1 MASPGAITSSQAMDE
16 ARRRHLAG
24 DLAGA
29 RTLYRQLLE
38 VEPHQPDVLTMLAS
52 IAYQSAEDAAG
63 ADMVE
68 QAIAEYR
75 RRLSINPSHDAM
87 RAALANLLL
96 ARQRPAVAEAVI
108 GKAALGLRPMRSTR
122 DEFEQRRRHGRDAGL
137 PPILINAL
145 PKSASESIWNK
156 LANGLNIAQAHVSI
170 GLFPDCLAVPHRVRE
185 LGQGGVSA
193 KEHMPASRHNLRSLA
208 EAGVDRVVV
217 HIREPRQSLLSWAH
231 FLESDVSKRLLAPI
245 WRKTTPRAEFF
256 RRPFATQID
265 WHIDHYL
272 PIVIRFIEEWVAAR
286 DDDSSGVSVR
296 FLTFEEFRTD
306 PSGYFEAFLDF
317 YGIDQGLFAPDAEAE
332 VVHLRKGALDEWR
345 DCFTPEQ
352 ADRAWGLIPAALAD
366 EFCWR
371 S

>member
-1 MASPGAITSSQAMDE
+1 MASTGAITFSQAMDE
-16 ARRRHLAG
+16 ARRRQQAGELA
-24 DLAGA
+24 AA
-29 RTLYRQLLE
+29 REIYQRLLE
-38 VEPHQPDVLTMLAS
+38 VEPDQPDALTMLAS
-52 IAYQSAEDAAG
+52 IAYQTGEDEAA
-63 ADMVE
+63 AALVE
-68 QAIAEYR
+68 RAIAEYR
-75 RRLSINPSHDAM
+75 RRLSMTPNHDAM

-96 ARQRPAVAEAVI
+96 ARERPAVAEAVI
-108 GKAALGLRPMRSTR
+108 GKAVLGLRPMRSSM
-122 DEFEQRRRHGRDAGL
+122 DEFEQRRAHGRDAAL

-193 KEHMPASRHNLRSLA
+193 KEHMPASSHNLRSLA

-217 HIREPRQSLLSWAH
+217 HIRDPRQSLLSWAH

-245 WRKTTPRAEFF
+245 WRKTTPRAGFF
-256 RRPFATQID
+256 GEPFATQID
-265 WHIDHYL
+265 WHIDNYL
-272 PIVIRFIEEWVAAR
+272 PIVIRFIEQWVAAR
-286 DDDSSGVSVR
+286 DDDTSGVSVR

-306 PSGYFEAFLDF
+306 PSKYFEAFLDF

-345 DCFTPEQ
+345 DSFSAAQ

-366 EFCWR
+366 EFDWR
-371 S
+371 P